1 MSLLISNDDG
11 VHAEGIRV
19 LANTL
24 STKYQLK
31 VVAPDRDHSGASG
44 SLTLGRPL
52 QVTELENGF
61 FCVDGTPTDSVHL
74 GLSAVFDG
82 QFDGRPDEKLK
93 QSEEGKFTRVISGI
107 NSHENL
113 GDDVL
118 YSGTVAA
125 AIEGRFLPESAMA
138 VSLVN
143 RGRYLYDTAAQ
154 VVMKLLSKEKKLNL
168 PARTILNINVPD
180 IPFEQLKGIKV
191 TRLGHR
197 SKGQA
202 PQEVSDPRGR
212 QRYWIAL
219 AGEGDDAGPG
229 TDFHAVMNDYV
240 SVTPMQVDMTRHE
253 ELDTIKNWL
262 EE

>member
-1 MSLLISNDDG
+1 MTLLVSNDDG
-11 VHAEGIRV
+11 VNAEGILV
-19 LANTL
+19 LAEVL
-24 STKYQLK
+24 GKVFEVS

-52 QVTELENGF
+52 RVTTLRNGYS
-61 FCVDGTPTDSVHL
+61 CVDGTPVDSVHL
-74 GLSAVFDG
+74 GISSLCD
-82 QFDGRPDEKLK
+82 QDPE
-93 QSEEGKFTRVISGI
+93 RVVSGI

-125 AIEGRFLPESAMA
+125 AIEGRFLNQPAIA

-143 RGRYLYDTAAQ
+143 RGNHLYHTAAR
-154 VVMKLLSKEKKLNL
+154 VVLDLLQNKKALNL
-168 PARTILNINVPD
+168 PQKTILNVNVPD
-180 IPFEQLKGIKV
+180 IPYEQLKGIKV

-197 SKGQA
+197 AKGQA
-202 PQEVSDPRGR
+202 PEQMSDPRGR
-212 QRYWIAL
+212 ERFWIAS

-229 TDFHAVMNDYV
+229 TDFYAVANDFV
-240 SVTPMQVDMTRHE
+240 SVTPIQVDMTRHE
-253 ELDTIKNWL
+253 SLADIETWL